1 MKFIIGKVHRYTKK
15 SIVKRCHRWQTAT
28 SEELSI
34 SGKKVHMDIREEQIL
49 GQERIYGP
57 ASVT

>member
-1 MKFIIGKVHRYTKK
+1 MKFIIGKIHRYTKK

-28 SEELSI
+28 SEDHWI
-34 SGKKVHMDIREEQIL
+34 SGKKVRMDIREEQIL

-57 ASVT
+57 ARVS